1 MNAMSR
7 VPRFGLSALLFALI
21 GACKTSDESTEGL
34 NASGGTAGAAFATG
48 VSLDVGNG
56 GNGRSSVTGDV
67 AGAAGQS
74 EGPRVEGCEGF
85 AGLDECGVTSVEA
98 SFSAANVLLVID
110 KSSSMDDQPQGFEL
124 KKWDALKAAL
134 APALSAVEDEMS
146 FGLLLYPFSKQ
157 TEIPL
162 DCFEGCCEVPQGPA
176 ALEVGIEPGVA
187 SASKVMAA
195 LDAAAPGGGTPTAA
209 ALDAALAYFTTGDG
223 KDLKGD
229 RFVLLATDGGPN
241 CGENSSICAADHCT
255 PNLDGLC
262 PAAQGNC
269 CRGEGSYCLDDA
281 AVLQKIRALADA
293 SVPTFV
299 IGIPGTESYAEYLNA
314 FATAGGV
321 PNPQKPSAYYAV
333 SAAGGVDELTRTF
346 GDISTHLVRS
356 CEVDLGPMAPDKRLV
371 NVAVD
376 CDIVPSDDGAGWE
389 ISDQAQTTLVLAGD
403 TCSRVK
409 REGARRIDVVYGCPT
424 VK

>member
-1 MNAMSR
+1 MNLVSWIG
-7 VPRFGLSALLFALI
+7 FSALSFALI
-21 GACKTSDESTEGL
+21 GACTSRDDATVGSSTSAGTGGMAPNL
-34 NASGGTAGAAFATG
+34 N
-48 VSLDVGNG
+48 VGNG
-56 GNGRSSVTGDV
+56 GNAGHGTGDA
-67 AGAAGQS
+67 AGAAGQES
-74 EGPRVEGCEGF
+74 GPKVEGCDRF
-85 AGLDECGVTSVEA
+85 VGLDECGVTSVEA
-98 SFSAANVLLVID
+98 TFSAANVLLVID
-110 KSSSMDDQPQGFEL
+110 KSSSMDDQPGGFEL

-134 APALSAVEDEMS
+134 APALEEAQEEMS
-146 FGLLLYPFSKQ
+146 FGLLLYPFNAQ

-162 DCFEGCCEVPQGPA
+162 DCFEGCCQVPPGPA
-176 ALEVGIEPGVA
+176 AIEVGVERGTS

-195 LDAAAPGGGTPTAA
+195 LDAAKPGGGTPTAA
-209 ALDAALAYFTTGDG
+209 ALDAALAYFTTGAG
-223 KDLKGD
+223 KDLTGD

-241 CGENSSICAADHCT
+241 CGDSDATCAADHCT

-262 PAAQGNC
+262 PSDQGNC

-281 AVLQKIRALADA
+281 NVLQKIRALADA

-299 IGIPGTESYAEYLNA
+299 IGIPGTESYAEYLDA

-321 PNPQKPSAYYAV
+321 PNPKKRPAYYAV
-333 SAAGGVDELTRTF
+333 SAEGGVEELTRTF
-346 GDISTHLVRS
+346 RDITTHLIRS
-356 CEVDLGPMAPDKRLV
+356 CDVDLGSVAPEKRLV

-376 CDIVPSDDGAGWE
+376 CEVVPSEDGAGWN
-389 ISDQAQTTLVLAGD
+389 ISDEAPTTLSLAGD

>member
-1 MNAMSR
+1 M
-7 VPRFGLSALLFALI
+7 
-21 GACKTSDESTEGL
+21 GL
-34 NASGGTAGAAFATG
+34 NASGGTGGLGLTPD
-48 VSLDVGNG
+48 LNLGNG
-56 GNGRSSVTGDV
+56 GKGGNPDASAV
-67 AGAAGQS
+67 AGAAGES
-74 EGPRVEGCEGF
+74 EVPRVAGCERF
-85 AGLDECGVTSVEA
+85 VGLDECGVTSVEA
-98 SFSAANVLLVID
+98 TFSAANVLLVID
-110 KSSSMDDQPQGFEL
+110 KSSSMDDQPEGFEL

-134 APALSAVEDEMS
+134 APALEAAQEEMS
-146 FGLLLYPFSKQ
+146 FGLLLYPFSQ
-157 TEIPL
+157 QGEIPL
-162 DCFEGCCEVPQGPA
+162 DCFEGCCQVPQGRA
-176 ALEVGIEPGVA
+176 AIEVGVERGTR

-195 LDAAAPGGGTPTAA
+195 LDAATPGGGTPTAA
-209 ALDAALAYFTTGDG
+209 ALDAALFYFTTGEG

-241 CGENSSICAADHCT
+241 CGDSSTTCAADHCT

-262 PAAQGNC
+262 PADQGNC

-299 IGIPGTESYAEYLNA
+299 IGIPGTESYAEYLDA

-321 PNPQKPSAYYAV
+321 PNPKKRPAYYAV
-333 SAAGGVDELTRTF
+333 SAEGGVDELTRTF
-346 GDISTHLVRS
+346 REVTTHLVRS
-356 CEVDLGPMAPDKRLV
+356 CEVALGTSAPDERLV

-376 CDIVPSDDGAGWE
+376 CDVVPSANGAGWN
-389 ISDQAQTTLVLAGD
+389 ISEEAPTTLVLAGD
-403 TCSRVK
+403 TCDRVE

>member
-1 MNAMSR
+1 MSVMSR
-7 VPRFGLSALLFALI
+7 VSWLGFSALLLAVV
-21 GACKTSDESTEGL
+21 GACKGSDDSLVGL
-34 NASGGTAGAAFATG
+34 TAGGTGGMTPG
-48 VSLDVGNG
+48 VNLNVGKGGNAGNG
-56 GNGRSSVTGDV
+56 GADEV
-67 AGAAGQS
+67 AGAAGQV
-74 EGPRVEGCEGF
+74 EGPQVAGCERF
-85 AGLDECGVTSVEA
+85 VGLDECGVTSVEA

-124 KKWDALKAAL
+124 KKWAALKAAL
-134 APALSAVEDEMS
+134 APALEAVQDEMS
-146 FGLLLYPFSKQ
+146 FGLLLYPFNQQS
-157 TEIPL
+157 EIPL
-162 DCFEGCCEVPQGPA
+162 DCFEGCCQVPA
-176 ALEVGIEPGVA
+176 APEAVEVGIERGSD

-195 LDAAAPGGGTPTAA
+195 LDATAPGGGTPTAA
-209 ALDAALAYFTTGDG
+209 ALDAALFYFTNGPG

-241 CGENSSICAADHCT
+241 CGGSTTTCAADHCT

-262 PAAQGNC
+262 PADEGNC

-299 IGIPGTESYAEYLNA
+299 IGIPGTESYAEYLDA

-321 PNPQKPSAYYAV
+321 PNPKKHPAYYAV
-333 SAAGGVDELTRTF
+333 SAEGGVDGLTRTF
-346 GDISTHLVRS
+346 RDITTHLVRS
-356 CEVDLGPMAPDKRLV
+356 CEVDLGSMAPDKQLV

-376 CDIVPSDDGAGWE
+376 CEIVPFEAGAGWDIRDE
-389 ISDQAQTTLVLAGD
+389 TPTTLTLAGD
-403 TCSRVK
+403 TCNRVK

>member
-1 MNAMSR
+1 MNEMSR
-7 VPRFGLSALLFALI
+7 VSRIGLSALLLALS
-21 GACKTSDESTEGL
+21 GACKSSDDGAVGL
-34 NASGGTAGAAFATG
+34 NTGGGTGGMTLTPVDLNLGSGGNLSNGDAGEA
-48 VSLDVGNG
+48 
-56 GNGRSSVTGDV
+56 
-67 AGAAGQS
+67 AGAAGQMA
-74 EGPRVEGCEGF
+74 GPKISGCDRF
-85 AGLDECGVTSVEA
+85 VGLDECGVTSVEA
-98 SFSAANVLLVID
+98 TFSAANVLLVID
-110 KSSSMDDQPQGFEL
+110 KSGSMDDQPEGFEL
-124 KKWDALKAAL
+124 NKWDALKAAL
-134 APALSAVEDEMS
+134 APALEAVQEEMS
-146 FGLLLYPFSKQ
+146 FGLLLYPFNQQS
-157 TEIPL
+157 EIPL
-162 DCFEGCCEVPQGPA
+162 DCFEGCCQVPQGSEA
-176 ALEVGIEPGVA
+176 IEVGVAPGTG

-223 KDLKGD
+223 KELKGD

-241 CGENSSICAADHCT
+241 CGESSTTCAADHCT

-262 PAAQGNC
+262 PADQGNC

-299 IGIPGTESYAEYLNA
+299 IGIPGTESYAEYLEA

-321 PNPQKPSAYYAV
+321 PNPKKHPAYYAV
-333 SAAGGVDELTRTF
+333 SAERGVEGLTRTF
-346 GDISTHLVRS
+346 RDITTHLVRS
-356 CEVDLGPMAPDKRLV
+356 CEVDLGQVAADKRLV

-376 CDIVPSDDGAGWE
+376 CDIVPSEDGAGWD
-389 ISDQAQTTLVLAGD
+389 IADDAPTTLVLAGD
-403 TCSRVK
+403 TCNRVK